1 LLCGL
6 HEVGVVG
13 AEGALAEFDRPGQ
26 LGPRGGQIPQPAK
39 GLAEVVVTDGEGG
52 VVCLQTFIEREGA
65 SQQLGR
71 WSVLASA
78 PQVPACS
85 IEQQADSGEVDREPL
100 GVPSGGQRMADEPL
114 APRPG

>member
-1 LLCGL
+1 
-6 HEVGVVG
+6 
-13 AEGALAEFDRPGQ
+13 
-26 LGPRGGQIPQPAK
+26 
-39 GLAEVVVTDGEGG
+39 
-52 VVCLQTFIEREGA
+52 
-65 SQQLGR
+65 
-71 WSVLASA
+71 LASA